1 MVGLLLFFGYSW
13 AQIAFWRSCRVF
25 LSLGILGLYS
35 ASVPFHVRF
44 GQWGWRFYICS
55 PFRVGVLNLA
65 LMNGGTVEY
74 KIYLSTYRGFDFK
87 LVLLVADVR
96 EDQVG
101 NSVSAGM
108 LW

>member
-1 MVGLLLFFGYSW
+1 
-13 AQIAFWRSCRVF
+13 
-25 LSLGILGLYS
+25 
-35 ASVPFHVRF
+35 
-44 GQWGWRFYICS
+44 
-55 PFRVGVLNLA
+55 
-65 LMNGGTVEY
+65 MNGGTVEY